1 VKKKL
6 HASLHVTK
14 MELTSFV
21 NFAAE
26 KFEARFEKVCSY
38 LKEFTHA
45 AKSKEIKDS
54 LINKFALK
62 RRDKQITRVYIFK
75 GKSSSLVPL

>member
-1 VKKKL
+1 VNSKRSSNNERHTFLLLSEEKKT

-45 AKSKEIKDS
+45 AKSEEIKD
-54 LINKFALK
+54 
-62 RRDKQITRVYIFK
+62 
-75 GKSSSLVPL
+75 

>member
-1 VKKKL
+1 
-6 HASLHVTK
+6 

-45 AKSKEIKDS
+45 AKSEEIKD
-54 LINKFALK
+54 
-62 RRDKQITRVYIFK
+62 R
-75 GKSSSLVPL
+75 

>member
-1 VKKKL
+1 VKSKIIKLQQRTTHFFAVKVKKKQ

-45 AKSKEIKDS
+45 AKSEEIKD
-54 LINKFALK
+54 
-62 RRDKQITRVYIFK
+62 R
-75 GKSSSLVPL
+75 

>member
-1 VKKKL
+1 
-6 HASLHVTK
+6 

-38 LKEFTHA
+38 LNRASEQ
-45 AKSKEIKDS
+45 SMLMS
-54 LINKFALK
+54 RN
-62 RRDKQITRVYIFK
+62 
-75 GKSSSLVPL
+75 